1 MRPPVQRCFPPF
13 LALLPTLYLLEQHAE
28 TPLVHVL
35 LRVAENIS
43 RGEEGRNRR
52 VSVGRRGRARGVRT
66 RGDDARGVSR
76 TMIFVSRPASRLSLA
91 IFASSTSGLVP
102 LITSDPRPMGMAN
115 MVVKVN
121 APIARGF
128 PRVPRTIQRH
138 VGLFSHIQDMS
149 PRPRTASIHNPIP
162 VRGTQCA
169 AKRHVGT
176 LKIISFHIE
185 AICKVFG
192 GGHQAP
198 TEHHPRPT
206 LHARVR
212 ATREIP
218 RKRRLY

>member
-43 RGEEGRNRR
+43 RGGEGRNRR

-91 IFASSTSGLVP
+91 IFSSSTSGLVP

-169 AKRHVGT
+169 AKSHVGT
-176 LKIISFHIE
+176 LGENTEKTCPHVKSRLGPKSSLKNSPPVE
-185 AICKVFG
+185 FG
-192 GGHQAP
+192 LTVCPYRSLYAC
-198 TEHHPRPT
+198 
-206 LHARVR
+206 LN
-212 ATREIP
+212 
-218 RKRRLY
+218 RK

>member
-1 MRPPVQRCFPPF
+1 
-13 LALLPTLYLLEQHAE
+13 
-28 TPLVHVL
+28 
-35 LRVAENIS
+35 
-43 RGEEGRNRR
+43 
-52 VSVGRRGRARGVRT
+52 
-66 RGDDARGVSR
+66 
-76 TMIFVSRPASRLSLA
+76 MIFVSRPASRLSLA

-176 LKIISFHIE
+176 LKIICSKHIE
-185 AICKVFG
+185 ANAKFSAADTRRQPNTT
-192 GGHQAP
+192 HD
-198 TEHHPRPT
+198 PRFT
-206 LHARVR
+206 RAFELRVR
-212 ATREIP
+212 SHESAD
-218 RKRRLY
+218 Y